1 MLTGEWQLN
10 QKMKT
15 RIQILSNTNYPL
27 ADVLKGELLESKD
40 VKVAVA
46 FLRKT
51 GIERIQSALD
61 YALTKNN
68 ANIEFIVGLDFKTT
82 DYQALVTLNEIKT
95 AYKGFNYFC
104 FGDKRDNFNDLIFHP
119 KFYLFSNEN
128 KNVPKFTSII
138 GSSNLTGGGLSENFE
153 VNSIFREADPKYYS
167 QLNAI
172 YNEIKFTDSIFI
184 PNKDYIERYA
194 DVKKTIDKSS
204 EKIERNLK
212 EKIEELRNEELVLPG
227 TVPTLKRIIINI
239 IKRKLA
245 EGIKEVPLDVLYE
258 ESEKAV
264 QENNYKFKMDTF
276 RNSIRGE
283 LNRNEKDSTHPQNMF
298 LFVRSSKGNY
308 TLTEKG
314 FNYEGR

>member
-1 MLTGEWQLN
+1 
-10 QKMKT
+10 MKT

-27 ADVLKGELLESKD
+27 ADVLKSELLESKD

-51 GIERIQSALD
+51 GIAKIQSALD
-61 YALTKNN
+61 YALTKNS

-82 DYQALVTLNEIKT
+82 DSQALLTLNEIKT
-95 AYKGFNYFC
+95 AHKGFTFYC

-119 KFYLFSNEN
+119 KIYLFSNQN
-128 KNVPKFTSII
+128 SNDPKYTSII

-153 VNSIFREADPKYYS
+153 VNSIFRETDPKYYS
-167 QLNAI
+167 QLIAI

-194 DVKKTIDKSS
+194 NVKKTIDKSGVNI
-204 EKIERNLK
+204 EKSLK
-212 EKIEELRNEELVLPG
+212 DKIEELRNEELILPG
-227 TVPTLKRIIINI
+227 TVPTLKKIIIDI
-239 IKRKLA
+239 IKAKFK
-245 EGIKEVPLDVLYE
+245 EGLKEVSIGLIYE
-258 ESEKAV
+258 EAEKTV
-264 QENNYKFKMDTF
+264 KGKNYNFKMDTF

-283 LNRNEKDSTHPQNMF
+283 LNRHEKDSTHPQNMF